1 MAKLDAVLGA
11 TTMAIVGTHLLYLL
25 YIAIVDFTI
34 RIQF

>member
-11 TTMAIVGTHLLYLL
+11 TTMAIVGAYLL